1 MTRAVAP
8 HKCLTD
14 TALTNHS
21 FLENPVRVWNRFDLW
36 TRGHVAGTS
45 HGSNGHCTVPSRP

>member
-45 HGSNGHCTVPSRP
+45 HGGNGHCTVPSRP